1 MKKRKAIE
9 VPELSQLEE
18 ELSRVKYQKRY
29 KRVLTS
35 TVSTLIVVAAVAV
48 LIATLDHS
56 SERDQGIL
64 CGQ

>member
-48 LIATLDHS
+48 LIATLLVP
-56 SERDQGIL
+56 GV
-64 CGQ
+64 